1 MTGEELA
8 LLGRTAAHLRPA
20 QIAHRA
26 RLRAQAAALHR
37 FPQAGERL
45 LAGRPRGGPDPAAM
59 PGWPA
64 DFRPLDATAL
74 TVTSPPHWPG
84 LAELRAG
91 QIRLLGVTRRLGDPP
106 APPLPRRRP
115 GGTLPGGHRPPAPRL
130 PADSFG
136 ADWAGAN
143 WASAEQIRAGWASE
157 DSFRAGWASEDSFST
172 DWASANWAS
181 ADWAS
186 ADGASAD
193 WASANG
199 ASANRAGANR
209 ASANRAGAGRISA
222 DSFSA
227 DWTGPDWGGADW
239 RPAAGR
245 PPGSAAVDWQQP
257 DAPQLWRFHL
267 HYWDWAWGL
276 AADPDRSAARDLFA
290 VLWRSWRA
298 SCAFGAGDAWR
309 PYPAALRAW
318 SWCGLYRDLVA
329 GTGLAGE
336 FCREL
341 AAHAGFLR
349 RHLESDVGGNHLVKN
364 LKALAGLAVFLG
376 DEPLLRRSLRLLTGQ
391 LAVQVLPDG
400 GHYERAPA
408 YHCQV
413 LADLIDV
420 TDLLSAAGQ
429 VPAPALT
436 LAIARMRRWLGAVL
450 TPDGAV
456 PLLNDGFPVPG
467 ALVAALRPAPVPP
480 GPLVTLADTGLIRGA
495 AGDWHLLADAGPACP
510 DDLPAHAHA
519 DTLSCVAHVGGQPL
533 LVDTG
538 TSTYAAGPVRDYE
551 RSTAAHNTVEIDG
564 ADSTE
569 VWGAFRAGRR
579 ARVYGPVARLAAD
592 GMTAL
597 AAHDGYRHLRGR
609 PCHRR
614 RWSLT
619 SGGLQVDDE
628 VTGEGRHEVALRW
641 HLPPGA
647 GVRLR
652 PGGATVATAAGEFAV
667 TVAGT
672 APFRMDVESAP
683 VATGFQRTAAAPV
696 VTCRLDA
703 VLPVRLTTSWC
714 RAGAADPSGG
724 PA

>member
-1 MTGEELA
+1 VTGEELA

-20 QIAHRA
+20 QVAHRA

-45 LAGRPRGGPDPAAM
+45 LAGRRRAAANPAAV
-59 PGWPA
+59 PGWPP
-64 DFRPLDATAL
+64 DFTPLDGTAL
-74 TVTSPPHWPG
+74 TVTSPPHWPAA
-84 LAELRAG
+84 AELEDG
-91 QIRLLGVTRRLGDPP
+91 LITLLGVTRRLGIP
-106 APPLPRRRP
+106 AARRP
-115 GGTLPGGHRPPAPRL
+115 GGPPPAVRRPASHRLPAPRR
-130 PADSFG
+130 PAD
-136 ADWAGAN
+136 
-143 WASAEQIRAGWASE
+143 E
-157 DSFRAGWASEDSFST
+157 D
-172 DWASANWAS
+172 
-181 ADWAS
+181 
-186 ADGASAD
+186 
-193 WASANG
+193 
-199 ASANRAGANR
+199 
-209 ASANRAGAGRISA
+209 
-222 DSFSA
+222 
-227 DWTGPDWGGADW
+227 
-239 RPAAGR
+239 AAGR
-245 PPGSAAVDWQQP
+245 PRGRGRAGTAGGWTAADWQQA
-257 DAPQLWRFHL
+257 DAPQLWRYHL

-276 AADPDRSAARDLFA
+276 AGAPGRAGARELFGT
-290 VLWRSWRA
+290 LWQSWRA
-298 SCAFGAGDAWR
+298 GCAFGTGDAWR

-329 GTGLAGE
+329 GTGLAAG
-336 FCREL
+336 FCGEL

-349 RHLESDVGGNHLVKN
+349 RHLEADVGGNHLVKN

-420 TDLLSAAGQ
+420 TDLLSAAGH
-429 VPAPALT
+429 VPPPALT

-450 TPDGAV
+450 SPDGGV

-467 ALVAALRPAPVPP
+467 ALIAALRPAPPP
-480 GPLVTLADTGLIRGA
+480 AGPLVTLAATGLIRA
-495 AGDWHLLADAGPACP
+495 TAGDWHLLADAGPACP

-519 DTLSCVAHVGGQPL
+519 DTLGCVAHVGGQPL

-579 ARVYGPVARLAAD
+579 ARVSGPVARLAAD

-628 VTGEGRHEVALRW
+628 VTGAGRHAVAVRW

-652 PGGATVATAAGEFAV
+652 PGGASVATAAGEFAV

-672 APFRMDVESAP
+672 APFWLGVESGPMATGYLRTAPAP
-683 VATGFQRTAAAPV
+683 VL
-696 VTCRLDA
+696 TCRLDA
-703 VLPVRLTTSWC
+703 VLPVRLSTSW
-714 RAGAADPSGG
+714 RQA
-724 PA
+724 

>member
-1 MTGEELA
+1 MKTTELA
-8 LLGRTAAHLRPA
+8 QLGRTAAHLRPA
-20 QIAHRA
+20 QVAHRA

-37 FPQAGERL
+37 FPQAGERV
-45 LAGRPRGGPDPAAM
+45 LAGRNRAGLDPAAL
-59 PGWPA
+59 PSWPA
-64 DFRPLDATAL
+64 DFSPLDATAL
-74 TVTSPPHWPG
+74 TVTSPPHWPA
-84 LAELRAG
+84 LAQLSAG
-91 QIRLLGVTRRLGDPP
+91 QIQLLGVTRQLGNP
-106 APPLPRRRP
+106 
-115 GGTLPGGHRPPAPRL
+115 
-130 PADSFG
+130 S
-136 ADWAGAN
+136 DWLGV
-143 WASAEQIRAGWASE
+143 
-157 DSFRAGWASEDSFST
+157 
-172 DWASANWAS
+172 DWLGV
-181 ADWAS
+181 DWL
-186 ADGASAD
+186 
-193 WASANG
+193 
-199 ASANRAGANR
+199 
-209 ASANRAGAGRISA
+209 
-222 DSFSA
+222 
-227 DWTGPDWGGADW
+227 
-239 RPAAGR
+239 
-245 PPGSAAVDWQQP
+245 AVDWQQL
-257 DAPQLWRFHL
+257 DAPQLWRYHL

-276 AADPDRSAARDLFA
+276 AAEPDRAGSRELFA
-290 VLWRSWRA
+290 VLWRSWQA
-298 SCAFGAGDAWR
+298 SVTFGSGDAWR

-329 GTGLAGE
+329 GTPLAGV
-336 FCREL
+336 FCTAL

-376 DEPLLRRSLRLLTGQ
+376 DEPLLRRSLRLLIGQ
-391 LAVQVLPDG
+391 LRVQVLADG

-420 TDLLSAAGQ
+420 TDLLSAAGH
-429 VPAPALT
+429 VPVPALT
-436 LAIARMRRWLGAVL
+436 LAIAAMRRWLGAVL
-450 TPDGAV
+450 GPDGGV

-467 ALVAALRPAPVPP
+467 PLVAALRPAPAPA
-480 GPLVTLADTGLIRGA
+480 GSLVTLADTGLIRAA

-510 DDLPAHAHA
+510 DELPAHAHA
-519 DTLSCVAHVGGQPL
+519 DTLGCVAHFRGLPL

-579 ARVYGPVARLAAD
+579 ARVRGPVTRLAAD

-609 PCHRR
+609 PGHRR

-628 VTGEGRHEVALRW
+628 MTGEGRHAVALRW

-647 GVRLR
+647 GVRIR
-652 PGGATVATAAGEFAV
+652 PGGAFVATAAGQFAV
-667 TVAGT
+667 TVAGS
-672 APFRMDVESAP
+672 APFWLGVESVP
-683 VATGFQRTAAAPV
+683 VATGFLRTATAPV
-696 VTCRLDA
+696 LTCRLDA

-714 RAGAADPSGG
+714 READSIASETSGR